1 MIPELFH
8 QEAKDYLEIQLPT
21 YSTELESAL
30 KEDRLWGNPQFESL
44 QQSFLSHF
52 NFLGDQK
59 AQWLFTKSFN
69 DLFIAERNFVS
80 CPLW

>member
-8 QEAKDYLEIQLPT
+8 QEAKDYLDIQIPT
-21 YSTELESAL
+21 FNAELETAL
-30 KEDRLWGNPQFESL
+30 KEDRLWSSPQFESL
-44 QQSFLSHF
+44 RQNFLAHF

-59 AQWLFTKSFN
+59 AQWLFAKSFN